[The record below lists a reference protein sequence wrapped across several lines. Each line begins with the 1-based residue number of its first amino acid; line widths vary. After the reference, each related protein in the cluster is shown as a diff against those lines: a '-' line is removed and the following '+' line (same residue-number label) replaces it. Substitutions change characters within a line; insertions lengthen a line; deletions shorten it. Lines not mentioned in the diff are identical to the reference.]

1 MPWSCL
7 AIGRSERGQPVPSL
21 LIISDA
27 SQDAVRQACK
37 TSRGARLSAQPAS
50 PSRNL
55 AMLIQV

>member
-1 MPWSCL
+1 MAEGSGGASASSSTPL
-7 AIGRSERGQPVPSL
+7 SL
-21 LIISDA
+21 LLA
-27 SQDAVRQACK
+27 TPSQDAVRQARK